1 MPEKGYKEM
10 KLYAGA
16 EAIKLPTAFET
27 NGDVPEERGH
37 EPLGEAM
44 RTARD
49 KTGFTQ
55 KSLSTRLGI
64 RPIEYIAYVKNI
76 VIPAA
81 SMKQRIFELL
91 GMG

>member
-1 MPEKGYKEM
+1 
-10 KLYAGA
+10 
-16 EAIKLPTAFET
+16 
-27 NGDVPEERGH
+27 
-37 EPLGEAM
+37 M
-44 RTARD
+44 RAARD

-64 RPIEYIAYVKNI
+64 RPIEYIAYEKNI